1 VIRFIDR
8 EVELEFLEKK
18 FNSSN
23 AQFVVIYGRRR
34 VGKTE
39 LIKQFCKEKNSLY
52 FLADKRGTLLN
63 VERFAQK
70 AADQLNDVVPKAEN
84 FYDFFRYLIQRIASE
99 RAVIVIDE
107 FSYLMERD
115 NTISSVFQVIWDEY
129 LKDENVML
137 ILCGSSVSMMVEGV
151 LSQKAP
157 LYGRRT
163 GQWKLDPLKI
173 HNAWEFHREIGVK
186 RAVEFYSVTGGVP
199 LYILEFDAEK
209 DVFENIMEHIL
220 TKGEFLYDEAETLL
234 KEELRTYYLYLSI
247 FEAIAMGKTRI
258 VEIADY
264 SKIAQK
270 DLPKYL
276 TTLMK
281 LELVGKEHPVTEK
294 EQSKKTRY
302 FVKDNFFRFYFKY
315 IHPNKTEIES
325 GNPDKV
331 ISVIKKDFDSY
342 VGKSFENVVYESL
355 VKLNSVGRLPFS
367 FTRIGRMWGKIP
379 GKPKGE
385 NTYEIDIVALNDRT
399 KEILFTE
406 CKWKNRTT
414 DADVL
419 KTLAEKSR
427 FVKWNNSERKE
438 YFAVFS
444 KSGFT
449 ENAYTY
455 AEKNGVLLY
464 TLPDVLR

>member
-1 VIRFIDR
+1 MRFIDR
-8 EVELEFLEKK
+8 EVELENLYKK
-18 FNSSN
+18 FNASG

-84 FYDFFRYLIQRIASE
+84 FYDFFRYLIQRAASE
-99 RAVIVIDE
+99 RVVIVIDE

-173 HNAWEFHREIGVK
+173 HNVREFHRDIGAE
-186 RAVEFYSVTGGVP
+186 RTVEFYSVTGGVP

-209 DVFENIMEHIL
+209 DVFENIREHIL

-234 KEELRTYYLYLSI
+234 KEELKTYYLYLSI

-258 VEIADY
+258 VEIAGY

-331 ISVIKKDFDSY
+331 ISVIKRDFGSY
-342 VGKSFENVVYESL
+342 VGKSFENIVCEFLVRQNSL
-355 VKLNSVGRLPFS
+355 SETPFS
-367 FTRIGRMWGKIP
+367 FTGIGRMWGKIP
-379 GKPKGE
+379 GKPKGK
-385 NTYEIDIVALNDRT
+385 NIYEIDIVALNDAT
-399 KEILFTE
+399 KEILFAE
-406 CKWKNRTT
+406 CKWMNRKT

-419 KTLAEKSR
+419 ETLTEKSR

-449 ENAYTY
+449 EKAYTY

-464 TLPDVLR
+464 TLEDILR

>member
-1 VIRFIDR
+1 MRFIDR

-18 FNSSN
+18 FNSVG

-173 HNAWEFHREIGVK
+173 YNSWEFHREIGVK

-209 DVFENIMEHIL
+209 DIFENIREHIL

-247 FEAIAMGKTRI
+247 FEAIAMGKTRS

-331 ISVIKKDFDSY
+331 ISIIKRDFGSY

-355 VKLNSVGRLPFS
+355 VRLNSLGRTPFS

-379 GKPKGE
+379 GKPRGE
-385 NTYEIDIVALNDRT
+385 NTYEIDIVALNDTT
-399 KEILFTE
+399 KEILFAE
-406 CKWKNRTT
+406 CKWKNKKT
-414 DADVL
+414 DVGAL
-419 KTLAEKSR
+419 ETLAEKSR
-427 FVKWNNSERKE
+427 FVKWNNAERKE

-449 ENAYTY
+449 EKAYTY

-464 TLPDVLR
+464 TIEDVLR

>member
-1 VIRFIDR
+1 MRFIDR

-18 FNSSN
+18 FNSPN

-39 LIKQFCKEKNSLY
+39 LIKQFCEEKNSLY

-70 AADQLNDVVPKAEN
+70 AADQLSDVVPKAEN
-84 FYDFFRYLIQRIASE
+84 FYDFFRYLIQRAASK
-99 RAVIVIDE
+99 RVVIVIDE

-173 HNAWEFHREIGVK
+173 HNSWEFHREIGAE

-209 DVFENIMEHIL
+209 DVFENIREHIL
-220 TKGEFLYDEAETLL
+220 AKGEFLYDEAETLL

-331 ISVIKKDFDSY
+331 ISVIKRDFGSY
-342 VGKSFENVVYESL
+342 VGKSFENIVYESL
-355 VKLNSVGRLPFS
+355 VRLNSLGETPFS
-367 FTRIGRMWGKIP
+367 FTRIGRMWGNIP
-379 GKPKGE
+379 GKPKGK
-385 NTYEIDIVALNDRT
+385 NTYEIDIVALNDAT
-399 KEILFTE
+399 KEIIFVE
-406 CKWKNRTT
+406 CKWKNKKT
-414 DADVL
+414 DADAL
-419 KTLAEKSR
+419 ETLTEKSR

-449 ENAYTY
+449 EKAYTY

>member
-1 VIRFIDR
+1 MRFIDR

-70 AADQLNDVVPKAEN
+70 AADQLSDVVPKAEN

-247 FEAIAMGKTRI
+247 FEAIAMGKTRS

-331 ISVIKKDFDSY
+331 ISVIKRDFGSY
-342 VGKSFENVVYESL
+342 VGKSFENVVYEFL
-355 VKLNSVGRLPFS
+355 VRLNSLGRLPFS

>member
-1 VIRFIDR
+1 MRFIDR

-18 FNSSN
+18 FGRLS

-84 FYDFFRYLIQRIASE
+84 FYDFFRYLIQRAASE
-99 RAVIVIDE
+99 RVVIVIDE

-173 HNAWEFHREIGVK
+173 HNVWEFHRDIGAEM
-186 RAVEFYSVTGGVP
+186 AVEFYSVTGGVP

-209 DVFENIMEHIL
+209 DVFENIREHIL

-247 FEAIAMGKTRI
+247 FEAIAMGKTRS

-331 ISVIKKDFDSY
+331 ISVIKRDFGSY
-342 VGKSFENVVYESL
+342 VGKSFENIVYESL
-355 VKLNSVGRLPFS
+355 VRLNSLSKTPFS
-367 FTRIGRMWGKIP
+367 FTKIGRMWGKIP

-385 NTYEIDIVALNDRT
+385 NTYEIDIVALNDAT
-399 KEILFTE
+399 KEILFAE
-406 CKWKNRTT
+406 CKWKNRKT

-419 KTLAEKSR
+419 ETLTEKSR

-449 ENAYTY
+449 EKAYTY
-455 AEKNGVLLY
+455 AEKNSVLLY
-464 TLPDVLR
+464 TLEDILR

>member
-1 VIRFIDR
+1 
-8 EVELEFLEKK
+8 
-18 FNSSN
+18 
-23 AQFVVIYGRRR
+23 
-34 VGKTE
+34 
-39 LIKQFCKEKNSLY
+39 
-52 FLADKRGTLLN
+52 
-63 VERFAQK
+63 
-70 AADQLNDVVPKAEN
+70 
-84 FYDFFRYLIQRIASE
+84 
-99 RAVIVIDE
+99 
-107 FSYLMERD
+107 
-115 NTISSVFQVIWDEY
+115 
-129 LKDENVML
+129 
-137 ILCGSSVSMMVEGV
+137 MVEGV

-173 HNAWEFHREIGVK
+173 HNAWEFHKEISAE
-186 RAVEFYSVTGGVP
+186 RAVEFYSVTDGVP

-209 DVFENIMEHIL
+209 DVFENIREHIL

-234 KEELRTYYLYLSI
+234 REELRTYYLYLSI
-247 FEAIAMGKTRI
+247 FEAIAMGKTRS

-281 LELVGKEHPVTEK
+281 LELVGKEHPVTER

-331 ISVIKKDFDSY
+331 ISVIEKDFDSY

-355 VKLNSVGRLPFS
+355 VRLNSRGKTPFN
-367 FTRIGRMWGKIP
+367 FTMIGRMWGKIP

-399 KEILFTE
+399 KEILFAE
-406 CKWKNRTT
+406 CKWKNRKT
-414 DADVL
+414 DAGVL
-419 KTLAEKSR
+419 ETLAEKSR
-427 FVKWNNSERKE
+427 FVKWNNAERKE
-438 YFAVFS
+438 HFAVFS

-464 TLPDVLR
+464 TLPDVLRSTTPPDPNRSRKVL

>member
-1 VIRFIDR
+1 MRFIDR
-8 EVELEFLEKK
+8 EAELEFLEKK
-18 FNSSN
+18 FNSSG

-70 AADQLNDVVPKAEN
+70 AADQLSDVVPKAEN
-84 FYDFFRYLIQRIASE
+84 FYDFFRYLIQRAASE
-99 RAVIVIDE
+99 RVVIVIDE

-173 HNAWEFHREIGVK
+173 HNAWEFHRDIGAE

-209 DVFENIMEHIL
+209 DVFENIREHIL

-331 ISVIKKDFDSY
+331 ISVIKRDFGSY
-342 VGKSFENVVYESL
+342 VGKSFENIVYESL
-355 VKLNSVGRLPFS
+355 VRLNSLGRLPFG

-385 NTYEIDIVALNDRT
+385 NTYEIDLVALNDAT
-399 KEILFTE
+399 KEILFAE
-406 CKWKNRTT
+406 CKWTNRKT

-419 KTLAEKSR
+419 ETLTEKSM
-427 FVKWNNSERKE
+427 FVKWNNAERKE

-449 ENAYTY
+449 EKAYAY